1 MKRIFLAIFVFVSC
15 VSFAQAQHLG
25 TGTPT
30 ANISGGIASPN
41 LGVGYSY
48 IKSKW
53 DVDDIKLGDVE
64 ISFGGFVT
72 SLGDIDISSD
82 GFEVS
87 LGDIEPLLN
96 KIKIGVSDIE
106 FEQNQAYAQIGAVF
120 GDTSTPNYEVFAR
133 IGFADF
139 DADDGD
145 FEGGTEPIYAVG
157 MRTEFYQGQIFGI
170 GGVFQASY
178 IDSFHDSATYSFEG
192 ESLKVSQSIERIY
205 DVELGI
211 PVQAKAGDNALFYFG
226 PVVYLTGADMDL
238 KATDGIVS
246 VSVDTEIEENKNV
259 GVYGGLALRTGN
271 MSFEVEGKYKS
282 DFAVDALIS
291 FAF

>member
-1 MKRIFLAIFVFVSC
+1 MKRVFLAVFVFVSC

-25 TGTPT
+25 PGTPI
-30 ANISGGIASPN
+30 ANVSGGIASPN
-41 LGVGYSY
+41 LGIGYSY

-53 DVDDIKLGDVE
+53 DVEDINVG
-64 ISFGGFVT
+64 
-72 SLGDIDISSD
+72 
-82 GFEVS
+82 
-87 LGDIEPLLN
+87 
-96 KIKIGVSDIE
+96 DIE
-106 FEQNQAYAQIGAVF
+106 FEQNQVYAHIGAVF

-170 GGVFQASY
+170 GGVLQASY
-178 IDSFHDSATYSFEG
+178 IDSFHDSGTYSFEE
-192 ESLKVSQSIERIY
+192 ESIKVSQSIERIY

-211 PVQAKAGDNALFYFG
+211 PIQAKAGDIALFYFG